1 GAGVTTHSAEHI
13 AQQEVAAEQ
22 AYVDNV
28 YERLEA
34 SGQMAQALV
43 AEGYARGHIGHEGG
57 LVERDAM
64 VFQASKR
71 IAALNAAHDG
81 LVFGRLNLLD
91 GESRYI
97 GRIGVRDE
105 NRDVIVVDWRAP
117 AAAVFYQ
124 ATAQD
129 PAGVIRRR
137 VLRCS
142 GEKVIGVED
151 DLLDADNAAD
161 DLVIVG
167 EGALLAS
174 LSRARDSSMHSVV
187 ATIQKEQ
194 DEAIRAPSRGAT
206 TIGGGPGTGKTVVAL
221 HRAAYLLYTDRR
233 RFESGGVLVVGPS
246 SVFMNYIERV
256 LPSLGETSVTL
267 RSLGEVVDGL
277 SADRHDEPVAAAAK
291 GSSRMTAFIG
301 RAAAAPLPGAPTE
314 FRFFYKDDVLRLDA
328 ADLDRIRRHLLS
340 GGKRNRAY
348 DKAPAALVDALWRQ
362 VAGERALE
370 KGEAEFT
377 EIVTTDDR
385 FVSFVE
391 DWWPP
396 VDPIEVWRTLPDV
409 IDSLGRGAFSAE
421 ELKALKAS
429 WAIGEPSI
437 EDIPLIDELRYV
449 IGEIPDTNDNDDDGP
464 KQLMSFERQEREAR
478 DDRYRATRS
487 IEDDG
492 FAHVLVDE
500 AQDLSPMQW
509 RMLGRRGRHA
519 SWTIVGDQAQSS
531 WPHPRESEAARKA
544 ALEGKPEHAFR
555 LSTNYRNSAEIYDL
569 AAKVAV
575 VGVKDPDLADAVR
588 RTGDLPQHHVVGAAE
603 LTAQLRTSI
612 DDMLERVE
620 GTVAVVASRADLER
634 LEGELSDLLGEHSGR
649 LRLLDGLD
657 TKGLEF
663 DGVVVAE
670 PDAITDESTAGWRTL
685 YVVLTRATQ
694 LLTTVGT
701 TDRWRERIV

>member
-1 GAGVTTHSAEHI
+1 MSSTNAEQL
-13 AQQEVAAEQ
+13 AQHEIAAEQ
-22 AYVDNV
+22 AYVDIV
-28 YERLEA
+28 YERLDESA
-34 SGQMAQALV
+34 KMAQSIV
-43 AEGYARGHIGHEGG
+43 AEGFARGHIGNEGG

-64 VFQASKR
+64 VFQATKR
-71 IAALNAAHDG
+71 ISALNAAHDG
-81 LVFGRLNLLD
+81 LVFGRLNLRD

-105 NRDVIVVDWRAP
+105 NRDVLVVDWRAP
-117 AAAVFYQ
+117 AAAIFYQ

-129 PAGVIRRR
+129 PSGVVRRR

-142 GEKVIGVED
+142 GDKVVGVED
-151 DLLDADNAAD
+151 DLLDADNAPD
-161 DLVIVG
+161 DLVVIG

-174 LSRARDSSMHSVV
+174 LSRARDSTMHSVV

-194 DEAIRAPSRGAT
+194 DEAIRAPARGAT
-206 TIGGGPGTGKTVVAL
+206 TIGGGPCTGKTVVAL

-246 SVFMNYIERV
+246 AVFMSYIERV

-277 SADRHDEPVAAAAK
+277 RVARHDEPVAAAAK
-291 GSSRMTAFIG
+291 GSSRMTAFLS
-301 RAAAAPLPGAPTE
+301 RAAAAPIPGSPTE
-314 FRFFYKDDVLRLDA
+314 LRYFYKDDVLRLDA
-328 ADLDRIRRHLLS
+328 YQLDRIRRQLLS
-340 GGKRNRAY
+340 GARRNRAY
-348 DKAPAALVDALWRQ
+348 AKAPAALVDALWRQ
-362 VAGERALE
+362 VRGERALE
-370 KGEAEFT
+370 KGREEFVET
-377 EIVTTDDR
+377 ITTDDR
-385 FVSFVE
+385 FVDFVE

-396 VDPIEVWRTLPDV
+396 VDPIQMWRTLPDV
-409 IDSLGRGAFSAE
+409 IDRLNRGAFRPE
-421 ELKALKAS
+421 EVAALTAS
-429 WAIGEPSI
+429 WRIGEPSI
-437 EDIPLIDELRYV
+437 QDVPLIDELRYI
-449 IGEIPDTNDNDDDGP
+449 IGELPEPTDDDADDP
-464 KQLMSFERQEREAR
+464 KQLMSFERRDRDERV
-478 DDRYRATRS
+478 DRFRSTQS

-531 WPHPRESEAARKA
+531 WPFPEESAAARTA

-569 AAKVAV
+569 AAKVAAV
-575 VGVKDPDLADAVR
+575 AVPDPDLADAVR
-588 RTGDLPQHHVVGAAE
+588 RTGESPQHLTVGVDE
-603 LTAQLRTSI
+603 LVESVRSSAREIL
-612 DDMLERVE
+612 DRVD
-620 GTVAVVASRADLER
+620 GTVAVVVPRDRLDGLRADL
-634 LEGELSDLLGEHSGR
+634 GDLIGEHPDR
-649 LRLLDGLD
+649 LRVLDGLD

-663 DGVVVAE
+663 DGVVVVE
-670 PDAITDESTAGWRTL
+670 PDGITDESSAGWRTL

-701 TDRWRERIV
+701 TDRWSSRIG